1 MAEGQA
7 NPRVNASMLPRYEGC
22 LVNLLGK
29 VKSVDQN
36 GTSFVLTSTDNIDIE
51 ILLPESL
58 EDSVEGIT
66 EVIGSVC
73 PNPRQIN
80 CHQYVNHGDID
91 MDLSLYDEAVKLSH
105 EHEKF
110 FPIMKTNSDNQ

>member
-1 MAEGQA
+1 MTEVQA

-36 GTSFVLTSTDNIDIE
+36 GASFVLTSTDNVDIE

-66 EVIGSVC
+66 EVIGQVC

-91 MDLSLYDEAVKLSH
+91 MDMNMYDEAVKLTH
-105 EHEKF
+105 EHSKF
-110 FPIMKTNSDNQ
+110 YLYMKTDNEN